1 MLDKIIAAANIGL
14 VLLGAGLWAWATV
27 RVGQQADRNTPPVKR
42 KDGTDDE
49 EET

>member
-1 MLDKIIAAANIGL
+1 MLDKIIAAASIGV
-14 VLLGAGLWAWATV
+14 VLLGAGLWTWAMV

-42 KDGTDDE
+42 KDGTDDG